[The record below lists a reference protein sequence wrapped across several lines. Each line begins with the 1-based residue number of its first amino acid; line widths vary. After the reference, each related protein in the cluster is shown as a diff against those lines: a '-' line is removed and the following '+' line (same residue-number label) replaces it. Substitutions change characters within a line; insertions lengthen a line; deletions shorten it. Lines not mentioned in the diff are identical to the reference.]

1 MCGLVL
7 VRSTPLCSELLF
19 AAPAANNNSSR
30 GYPTTQSRACQE
42 PKASAQVTGTEA
54 RLLIPT
60 CRGTRTVSPRNPFF
74 CGNALLHFLVKT
86 YIIIADNK
94 KGRPEGCYQHPSGPM
109 QENSPLP
116 HSRYNCARFSLY
128 PVPCVLSRGR
138 MWLCAC

>member
-19 AAPAANNNSSR
+19 AAPAATTNSSCR
-30 GYPTTQSRACQE
+30 YFTTQSRTCQE
-42 PKASAQVTGTEA
+42 RKMQVTGTEA

-109 QENSPLP
+109 QENHPLP

-128 PVPCVLSRGR
+128 PVLCVLSRGR